1 MNCRID
7 TIKELLKLEKNSYL
21 KNRREYIEFIYKND
35 VYKNQR
41 VIQEKIKS
49 ENFLKNTLK

>member
-21 KNRREYIEFIYKND
+21 KNGIKYIEFIYKND
-35 VYKNQR
+35 IYKNKKI
-41 VIQEKIKS
+41 IQEKINAI
-49 ENFLKNTLK
+49 NFLKDNLK